1 MPFFIKAIKMTFYEY
16 LNSIRPIIN
25 VAALERLA
33 DGVPFNALGKH
44 YSWADTGKGYPISQD
59 HSAAIVRAMAEANGG
74 VVKIGSAVVH
84 VEKDKPGLVAV
95 YPGKLKC
102 KEVGPGVLAYVERQ
116 QRQHYSEFDF
126 CTYFW
131 GP

>member
-1 MPFFIKAIKMTFYEY
+1 MTFYEY
-16 LNSIRPIIN
+16 LKIIRPIIN
-25 VAALERLA
+25 VAALERVA

-59 HSAAIVRAMAEANGG
+59 YSAAIVRAMAEANGG

-95 YPGKLKC
+95 YPGRIKI
-102 KEVGPGVLAYVERQ
+102 KEIMPGTLVYIERSS
-116 QRQHYSEFDF
+116 RQHYRNFDF
-126 CTYFW
+126 CAYFW
-131 GP
+131 SVQEHQK